1 MIDIKFDMRVKD
13 IKNLQANDWIFKIC
27 SHINFLVEAN
37 AKTKFR
43 AKFLTNVGYMRKK
56 EQILR

>member
-1 MIDIKFDMRVKD
+1 MRVKD
-13 IKNLQANDWIFKIC
+13 IKNLQANDWIFKIR